1 VAERPAVRC
10 AIYTRK
16 SSDEGLQQAYNSLAA
31 QRDACAAYI
40 LSQKHE
46 GWVRVKRSYDDGGF
60 SGGTLERPGLQRL
73 LADLAGGEI
82 DIIVVYKIDRLT
94 RSLRDFAK
102 LAELLERSNASFV
115 AVTQQFNTATSM
127 GRLTLNVLLTFAQFE
142 REVTGDRIRDKRAA
156 STKLGM
162 WMGGNPALGYDA
174 PAKKL
179 VVNPQEAD
187 DVRYIFR
194 RFLELRSMAELRKDL
209 VQSGIVSKR
218 KTLKNGSLYGGVN
231 FTWHPLHKIL
241 TNTLYAGMIR
251 HNRVLYPGQHEAII
265 DPDLF
270 GEVQDLVV
278 ELAASERARRILAYP
293 VLLKGIIYD
302 MAGERL
308 YATHTRKGSRYH
320 RYYVS
325 AFLVKRK
332 NRTEPKNRMRIAA
345 STLEGFVI
353 RVLGEHLR
361 DPAWVASIL
370 PHARGLAAAQRKARE
385 LAADLERQPGTNT
398 GLIREL
404 VSRIEMDRITMRI
417 LLNRR
422 WVLQQLAVRL
432 PRDAAPIPDTP
443 VTITVTGHQLKCGML
458 LKIVLETPD
467 GPPELDH
474 RLVRE
479 ILRAIRW
486 FDLLASGSVTSIED
500 LAKAEKCCSA
510 LISDRIRL
518 AFLAPDI
525 IQAILDGRQP
535 RSLTIASLQRAC
547 PLPMSWEEQRKLL
560 RSQSD
565 TD

>member
-1 VAERPAVRC
+1 VAEPPAVRC

-60 SGGTLERPGLQRL
+60 SGGNLERPGLQRL
-73 LADLAGGEI
+73 LADLAGGDI

-142 REVTGDRIRDKRAA
+142 REVTGDRIRDKRTA

-162 WMGGNPALGYDA
+162 WMGGPLALGYDA
-174 PAKKL
+174 LAKKL
-179 VVNPQEAD
+179 VVNPKEAA

-194 RFLELRSMAELRKDL
+194 RFLELRSMADLRRDL
-209 VQSGIVSKR
+209 VQRGIVSKCR
-218 KTLKNGSLYGGVN
+218 TLKDGFICGGVN

-241 TNTLYAGMIR
+241 TNPLYAGIIR
-251 HNRVLYPGQHEAII
+251 HKDSLYPGQHEAIV
-265 DPDLF
+265 DLDLF
-270 GEVQDLVV
+270 REVQDLVV

-293 VLLKGIIYD
+293 ALLKGIIFD

-308 YATHTRKGSRYH
+308 YPTHCRKGSRYH

-332 NRTEPKNRMRIAA
+332 SRTEPKNRMRIAA
-345 STLEGFVI
+345 PALEGFVI
-353 RVLGEHLR
+353 RVLVEHLR
-361 DPAWVASIL
+361 DPSWIASTL
-370 PHARGLAAAQRKARE
+370 PYARGLAAAHRRARE
-385 LAADLERQPGTNT
+385 LSTDLERQPGRNT
-398 GLIREL
+398 GLIREM

-422 WVLQQLAVRL
+422 WLLERLAVRL
-432 PRDAAPIPDTP
+432 PRDAAPPPDTP
-443 VTITVTGHQLKCGML
+443 VSITVTGHRLKCGML
-458 LKIVLETPD
+458 LNVVLESPD
-467 GPPELDH
+467 NAPEPDH
-474 RLVRE
+474 RLARE
-479 ILRAIRW
+479 VLRAIRL
-486 FDLLASGSVTSIED
+486 FDLLASGAFISMED
-500 LAKAEKCCSA
+500 LATSEKCCAA

-525 IQAILDGRQP
+525 VEMILKGKQP
-535 RSLTIASLQRAC
+535 SSMTIASLKRAC
-547 PLPMSWEEQRKLL
+547 PLPVLWEEQHLL
-560 RSQSD
+560 LIG
-565 TD
+565 T